1 MRSQL
6 RFSYETKERLMA
18 DDKSWNAAS
27 ARVEV
32 ARHTPEVEPAEK
44 SDQETLQAE
53 AHRAGV
59 EAVARALDQ
68 AA

>member
-6 RFSYETKERLMA
+6 RFSNETKERLMA
-18 DDKSWNAAS
+18 DDKSRNAAS
-27 ARVEV
+27 AHVEV
-32 ARHTPEVEPAEK
+32 TRYTPEVEHAEK
-44 SDQETLQAE
+44 SDQETLKAE

-59 EAVARALDQ
+59 GAVARALDQ

>member
-1 MRSQL
+1 MRSQV
-6 RFSYETKERLMA
+6 RFSNETKERLMA

-27 ARVEV
+27 AHVEV
-32 ARHTPEVEPAEK
+32 TRYTPEVEHAAK
-44 SDQETLQAE
+44 SDQETLKAE

>member
-1 MRSQL
+1 
-6 RFSYETKERLMA
+6 MA
-18 DDKSWNAAS
+18 DDKSWNADS
-27 ARVEV
+27 AQIEV
-32 ARHTPEVEPAEK
+32 KRPTPEVEHAEK
-44 SDQETLQAE
+44 LDPETLQAE